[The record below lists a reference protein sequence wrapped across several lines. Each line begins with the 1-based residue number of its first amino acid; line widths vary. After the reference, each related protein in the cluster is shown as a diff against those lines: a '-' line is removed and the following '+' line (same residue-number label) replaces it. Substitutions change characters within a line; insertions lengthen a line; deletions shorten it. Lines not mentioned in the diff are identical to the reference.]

1 MFAIFILGCGI
12 THIMDVIVIW
22 EPIYRLDAL
31 FRIIT
36 ALASIGT
43 AIVLVRVTPDI
54 LKIPSSKQWQDLNKA
69 LIDKQLELE
78 ETIKALNLK
87 QQELQ
92 ESNASLKFHQEEL
105 ELINEE
111 LTTNQ
116 ENLKTSN
123 RELLNPLC
131 S

>member
-1 MFAIFILGCGI
+1 LIYIFRKRDDFKFIWMMILFAIIILGCGI

-92 ESNASLKFHQEEL
+92 ESNASLK
-105 ELINEE
+105 ISPGRARAN
-111 LTTNQ
+111 
-116 ENLKTSN
+116 K
-123 RELLNPLC
+123 
-131 S
+131 